1 MLTRKLSHLTFIRPK
16 TRKFLPQSSGAKLL
30 ATGFHYSKTYYH
42 ITLYQNIQQYINDL
56 MISSP
61 YNNIWRCCLML
72 IKLLKGFFNIFF
84 DGTEAVKL
92 NLIPVLTK
100 DEIRRVEN

>member
-1 MLTRKLSHLTFIRPK
+1 
-16 TRKFLPQSSGAKLL
+16 
-30 ATGFHYSKTYYH
+30 
-42 ITLYQNIQQYINDL
+42 
-56 MISSP
+56 
-61 YNNIWRCCLML
+61 ML